1 MTVLSDAAEV
11 SLRPSRPMLLLS
23 FAKCSCT
30 VVLTQRQL
38 KHTFSVRVAQ
48 ISLVGPLMDAI
59 HRRRHSLWY
68 YCNLEGVTPLP
79 RVKSHCLS
87 TSCLILIMQHAPI
100 SIKQTTYCQV
110 KLLTPHHA
118 VFPERTTVR
127 SSDTLRISARGCT
140 LLCKT
145 TRSDSELRV
154 FIFSMF

>member
-1 MTVLSDAAEV
+1 MSDAADV
-11 SLRPSRPMLLLS
+11 SLKPPGPTLLLS

-30 VVLTQRQL
+30 VVLTRRQL
-38 KHTFSVRVAQ
+38 KHTFSVCVAQ

-59 HRRRHSLWY
+59 HLRRYSLWY
-68 YCNLEGVTPLP
+68 NCNKEGVTPFL

-87 TSCLILIMQHAPI
+87 TSCLSLIMQHAPI
-100 SIKQTTYCQV
+100 SIEQTTYCQV

-118 VFPERTTVR
+118 IFPVRTTVH
-127 SSDTLRISARGCT
+127 SSDTLHISARGCA

-145 TRSDSELRV
+145 ARYDSELRV